1 MMMELPERPVEGF
14 DLKFKWNQGR
24 WEQIFDKQTELI
36 RQDIRRARLGG
47 KIIAYLSCPLSARGG
62 GHAGTNVEIAQFT
75 ERRLLRE
82 WGEQFWIL
90 NPAQYQLESQEGAGL
105 LDLHAKELNIDLPK
119 LLRDE
124 PIGGGDY
131 MRMWTKILVEDIMA
145 PTQVAAPAN
154 PLKNT
159 GSAFEAFYFLGP
171 SDMQAFFG
179 AERSSSRG
187 TAIEEYFGR
196 KYAVDRS
203 FRDSFSVPGL
213 DGFPL
218 VPGAPTSTPEA
229 LAASWQSARR
239 AFVVF
244 YALRAGVTF
253 SLGSHDV
260 ESTASR
266 ARRSRRRDPQP
277 DSRFFRRQGNSDV
290 RWRDNQLLG
299 LRSLVGANRGN
310 LSIAIGLLVGVG
322 KDR

>member
-1 MMMELPERPVEGF
+1 MELPQRPVEGF
-14 DLKFKWNQGR
+14 DLKFKWNKGH

-62 GHAGTNVEIAQFT
+62 GHAGTNVEIAKFT

-105 LDLHAKELNIDLPK
+105 LDLHAKELNIDLAK

-124 PIGGGDY
+124 PVGGGDY
-131 MRMWTKILVEDIMA
+131 LRMWTKILVEDIVA
-145 PTQVAAPAN
+145 PTQLAAPASS
-154 PLKNT
+154 LKNT

-179 AERSSSRG
+179 TEGGNSRG

-218 VPGAPTSTPEA
+218 VPDA
-229 LAASWQSARR
+229 AASPPEVLAERWQSARR

-253 SLGSHDV
+253 SFGSHD
-260 ESTASR
+260 EWAIFTMLNQ
-266 ARRSRRRDPQP
+266 RRRALAAAGGGIPNQIAG
-277 DSRFFRRQGNSDV
+277 FFDGRAIPMSAGETISS
-290 RWRDNQLLG
+290 LG
-299 LRSLVGANRGN
+299 YAL
-310 LSIAIGLLVGVG
+310 
-322 KDR
+322 